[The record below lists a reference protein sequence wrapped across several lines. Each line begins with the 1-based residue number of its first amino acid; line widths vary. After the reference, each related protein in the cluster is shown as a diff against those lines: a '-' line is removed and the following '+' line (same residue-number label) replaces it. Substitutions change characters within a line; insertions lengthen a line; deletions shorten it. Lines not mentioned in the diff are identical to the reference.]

1 MVDKGG
7 RAGGRSKD
15 GKDHCAEPS
24 AQSAARGGADI
35 DFAWGADIQPGPL
48 FVTGESPGACAN
60 GSWRL
65 RQVSGPVW
73 TCRRGKP
80 LAGCRDRT
88 AHHRLAAGGGETL
101 KVTISLLDAL
111 AVRIGCEYL
120 SDLRF
125 LDGIQQVRLVRA
137 LKKIGPEEA
146 SLAEWND
153 ALQYLIN
160 EPPRQTPEDTK
171 ARLIDSLSQPQK
183 AGQKIRK

>member
-1 MVDKGG
+1 M
-7 RAGGRSKD
+7 
-15 GKDHCAEPS
+15 
-24 AQSAARGGADI
+24 
-35 DFAWGADIQPGPL
+35 
-48 FVTGESPGACAN
+48 
-60 GSWRL
+60 
-65 RQVSGPVW
+65 
-73 TCRRGKP
+73 
-80 LAGCRDRT
+80 AGCRDRT

-125 LDGIQQVRLVRA
+125 LDGVQQVRLVRA

-160 EPPRQTPEDTK
+160 EPPRQTPEDAK
-171 ARLIDSLSQPQK
+171 ARLIDSLSQPRS

>member
-1 MVDKGG
+1 MDPGDSG
-7 RAGGRSKD
+7 RYPGR
-15 GKDHCAEPS
+15 
-24 AQSAARGGADI
+24 
-35 DFAWGADIQPGPL
+35 
-48 FVTGESPGACAN
+48 
-60 GSWRL
+60 
-65 RQVSGPVW
+65 VW
-73 TCRRGKP
+73 TWPRGKP

-160 EPPRQTPEDTK
+160 EPPRQTPGGYKSASDRFVIPAPKGGAKNTQMKE
-171 ARLIDSLSQPQK
+171 
-183 AGQKIRK
+183 RKT